1 VGKFLVC
8 AWIIVGFVLIVAAT
22 YDRKHSQIVG
32 VTSHPE
38 LATIKETDEPC
49 IGVKSIPGTLVYA
62 DGHTEPHSVETMVNL
77 CGGRRG

>member
-1 VGKFLVC
+1 MLAAGC
-8 AWIIVGFVLIVAAT
+8 APSK
-22 YDRKHSQIVG
+22 KHYRIVG

-49 IGVKSIPGTLVYA
+49 IGVKSIPGTIVFA

-77 CGGRRG
+77 CGGRK